1 MQQVK
6 LFKSVEADVRELE
19 REINAWLRELHEQGG
34 RVVQLTG
41 NIAPQTIA
49 AGKSSGTSS
58 YIPSDLFVIALY
70 EQG

>member
-6 LFKSVEADVRELE
+6 LFKSVEADIMELQ
-19 REINAWLRELHEQGG
+19 REINAWLHELHDQGG

-41 NIAPQTIA
+41 NIAPQSIA
-49 AGKSSGTSS
+49 PGKSSGTGS

-70 EQG
+70 EQK